1 MLCKTGRGYRPR
13 PVRQKQNQED
23 SVVVLINR
31 NTRRQ
36 LLTAAGAGA
45 LAFGMPGRGY
55 AKMPMGQK
63 QAPYFYRFK
72 LGSAECTIVSDGQL
86 PLGDPNASFVN
97 IDKTEIARELTDN
110 FLPLDNA
117 VLEQNVLVVNFG
129 DRVVLFDTGMGS
141 DALFGNGTGKLMAT
155 LQQANIDP
163 AGVDAV
169 VMSHAHIDHCGGLIG
184 AGGKRNFPN
193 AQYFIGEADFNY
205 WTDDSKIPPN
215 YPARPHFLAQAR
227 NNLLPVKDAVHF
239 YKDNEQIL
247 PGVTALSAPGHTV
260 SHTIFMIESGGKQLC
275 YIGDL
280 AHHPVLL
287 LEHPRTQFAYDTDA
301 VQSAD
306 SRVRML
312 TMLAANRIPLLAYHF
327 AWPGV
332 GHVSKQGDG
341 FRYFP
346 TPTQMESVATL

>member
-1 MLCKTGRGYRPR
+1 MLI
-13 PVRQKQNQED
+13 
-23 SVVVLINR
+23 INR
-31 NTRRQ
+31 STRRQ
-36 LLTAAGAGA
+36 LLTTAAAGVAA
-45 LAFGMPGRGY
+45 LGVPGRLQ
-55 AKMPMGQK
+55 AKMAMGQP

-72 LGSAECTIVSDGQL
+72 LGSAECTVVSDGQL
-86 PLGDPNASFVN
+86 PLGDPNAAFLN
-97 IDKTEIARELTDN
+97 IDKAEIARELKDN
-110 FLPLDNA
+110 FLPVNNA

-129 DRVVLFDTGMGS
+129 DRVVLFDTGMGRDS
-141 DALFGNGTGKLMAT
+141 LFGDTTGKLQTT
-155 LQQANIDP
+155 LRQANIDP

-184 AGGKRNFPN
+184 ANGKRNFPN

-215 YPARPHFLAQAR
+215 YPARPHFLDQAR
-227 NNLLPVKDAVHF
+227 NNLLPVKDAIHF
-239 YKDNEQIL
+239 YKDNEQIV
-247 PGVTALSAPGHTV
+247 PGVTALSAHGHTV

-287 LEHPRTQFAYDTDA
+287 LERPRTQFAYDTDP
-301 VQSAD
+301 VQSAE

-312 TMLAANRIPLLAYHF
+312 TMLSANRIPLLAYHF

-332 GHVSKQGDG
+332 GHVSKDGEG
-341 FRYFP
+341 FRYFAA
-346 TPTQMESVATL
+346 PTQMESVGTL

>member
-1 MLCKTGRGYRPR
+1 
-13 PVRQKQNQED
+13 
-23 SVVVLINR
+23 
-31 NTRRQ
+31 
-36 LLTAAGAGA
+36 LLTTAAAGAA
-45 LAFGMPGRGY
+45 LLGVPRQAH
-55 AKMPMGQK
+55 AKMPVGQP

-72 LGSAECTIVSDGQL
+72 LGSAECTVVSDGQL
-86 PLGDPNASFVN
+86 PLGDPNSAFLN
-97 IDKTEIARELTDN
+97 IDKAEIARELKDN
-110 FLPLDNA
+110 FLPVSNA

-129 DRVVLFDTGMGS
+129 ERVVLFDTGMGS
-141 DALFGNGTGKLMAT
+141 DTLFGAGTGKLMAT
-155 LQQANIDP
+155 LRQASIDP
-163 AGVDAV
+163 TAVDAV

-205 WTDDSKIPPN
+205 WTDDSKIPAN
-215 YPARPHFLAQAR
+215 YPARPHFLDQAR
-227 NNLLPVKDAVHF
+227 NNLLPVKDAMHF

-260 SHTIFMIESGGKQLC
+260 SHTIFMIESDGKQLC
-275 YIGDL
+275 YVGDL

-287 LEHPRTQFAYDTDA
+287 LERPRTQFAYDTDP
-301 VQSAD
+301 VQSAE

-312 TMLAANRIPLLAYHF
+312 TMLSANRVPLLAYHF

-332 GHVSKQGDG
+332 GHVSKDGEG

-346 TPTQMESVATL
+346 TPVQMESVGTL

>member
-1 MLCKTGRGYRPR
+1 MFIT
-13 PVRQKQNQED
+13 
-23 SVVVLINR
+23 NR
-31 NTRRQ
+31 STRRR
-36 LLTAAGAGA
+36 LLTTAAAGVAA
-45 LAFGMPGRGY
+45 LGLPPRLQ
-55 AKMPMGQK
+55 AKMATGQP

-72 LGSAECTIVSDGQL
+72 LGAAECTIVSDGQL
-86 PLGDPNASFVN
+86 PLGDPNAAFLN
-97 IDKTEIARELTDN
+97 IDKAEIARELKDN
-110 FLPLDNA
+110 FLPLNNA

-129 DRVVLFDTGMGS
+129 DRVVLFDTGMGRDS
-141 DALFGNGTGKLMAT
+141 LFGDSTGKLQTT
-155 LQQANIDP
+155 LRQANIDP
-163 AGVDAV
+163 AAVDAV

-184 AGGKRNFPN
+184 AEGKRNFPN

-205 WTDDSKIPPN
+205 WTDDAKIPSN
-215 YPARPHFLAQAR
+215 YPARPHFLDQAR
-227 NNLLPVKDAVHF
+227 NNLLPVKDAIHF

-287 LEHPRTQFAYDTDA
+287 LERPRTQFAYDTDP
-301 VQSAD
+301 VQSAE

-312 TMLAANRIPLLAYHF
+312 TMLSANRIPLLAYHF
-327 AWPGV
+327 AWPGI
-332 GHVSKQGDG
+332 GHVSKEGEG

-346 TPTQMESVATL
+346 APTQMEVVGAL

>member
-1 MLCKTGRGYRPR
+1 MIRP
-13 PVRQKQNQED
+13 D
-23 SVVVLINR
+23 
-31 NTRRQ
+31 RRSRRRF
-36 LLTAAGAGA
+36 LTAAAAGA
-45 LAFGMPGRGY
+45 TLLGLPRHLQ
-55 AKMPMGQK
+55 AKMATGLP

-86 PLGDPNASFVN
+86 PLGDPNNAFLN
-97 IDKTEIARELTDN
+97 ITKDEIAQELKDN
-110 FLPLDNA
+110 FLPTNNA

-129 DRVVLFDTGMGS
+129 DRVVLFDTGMGTET
-141 DALFGNGTGKLMAT
+141 LFGDSTGKLLVT
-155 LQQANIDP
+155 LKQAGIDP

-169 VMSHAHIDHCGGLIG
+169 VMSHAHIDHCGGLID
-184 AGGKRNFPN
+184 ADGKRNFPN

-205 WTDDSKIPPN
+205 WTDDTKIPAN
-215 YPARPHFLAQAR
+215 YPARPHFLGQAR
-227 NNLLPVKDAVHF
+227 KNLLPVKADTHF

-247 PGVTALSAPGHTV
+247 PGITALSAPGHTV
-260 SHTIFMIESGGKQLC
+260 SHTIFMIESDGKQLC

-312 TMLAANRIPLLAYHF
+312 GMLASNRITLLAYHF
-327 AWPGV
+327 AWPGIGNV
-332 GHVSKQGDG
+332 ARQGDG

-346 TPTQMESVATL
+346 VGEQMETVGPL

>member
-1 MLCKTGRGYRPR
+1 MLI
-13 PVRQKQNQED
+13 
-23 SVVVLINR
+23 INR
-31 NTRRQ
+31 STRRQ
-36 LLTAAGAGA
+36 LLTTAAAGVAA
-45 LAFGMPGRGY
+45 LGVPGRLQ
-55 AKMPMGQK
+55 AKMAMGQP

-72 LGSAECTIVSDGQL
+72 LGSAECTVVSDGQL
-86 PLGDPNASFVN
+86 PLGDPNAAFLN
-97 IDKTEIARELTDN
+97 IDKAEIARELKDN
-110 FLPLDNA
+110 FLPVNNA

-129 DRVVLFDTGMGS
+129 DRVVLFDTGMGRDS
-141 DALFGNGTGKLMAT
+141 LFGDTTGKLPTT
-155 LQQANIDP
+155 LRQANIDP

-184 AGGKRNFPN
+184 ANGKRNFPN

-215 YPARPHFLAQAR
+215 YPARPHFLDQAR
-227 NNLLPVKDAVHF
+227 NNLLPVKDAIHF
-239 YKDNEQIL
+239 YKDNEQIV
-247 PGVTALSAPGHTV
+247 PGVTALSAHGHTV

-287 LEHPRTQFAYDTDA
+287 LERPRTQFAYDTDP
-301 VQSAD
+301 VQSAE

-312 TMLAANRIPLLAYHF
+312 TMLSANRIPLLAYHF

-332 GHVSKQGDG
+332 GHVSKDGEG
-341 FRYFP
+341 FRYFAA
-346 TPTQMESVATL
+346 PTQMESVGTL

>member
-1 MLCKTGRGYRPR
+1 M
-13 PVRQKQNQED
+13 EH
-23 SVVVLINR
+23 INR
-31 NTRRQ
+31 STRRQ
-36 LLTAAGAGA
+36 LLTTAAAGAA
-45 LAFGMPGRGY
+45 LLGVPRQAH
-55 AKMPMGQK
+55 AKMPVGQP

-72 LGSAECTIVSDGQL
+72 LGSAECTVVSDGQL
-86 PLGDPNASFVN
+86 PLGDPNSAFLN
-97 IDKTEIARELTDN
+97 IDKAEIARELKDN
-110 FLPLDNA
+110 FLPVSNA

-129 DRVVLFDTGMGS
+129 ERVVLFDTGMGS
-141 DALFGNGTGKLMAT
+141 DTLFGAGTGKLMAT
-155 LQQANIDP
+155 LRQASIDP
-163 AGVDAV
+163 TAVDAV

-205 WTDDSKIPPN
+205 WTDDSKIPAN
-215 YPARPHFLAQAR
+215 YPARPHFLDQAR
-227 NNLLPVKDAVHF
+227 NNLLPVKDAMHF

-260 SHTIFMIESGGKQLC
+260 SHTIFMIESDGKQLC
-275 YIGDL
+275 YVGDL

-287 LEHPRTQFAYDTDA
+287 LERPRTQFAYDTDP
-301 VQSAD
+301 VQSAE

-312 TMLAANRIPLLAYHF
+312 TMLSANRVPLLAYHF

-332 GHVSKQGDG
+332 GHVSKDGEG

-346 TPTQMESVATL
+346 TQVQMESVGTL